1 MKDAKTLGLAILAIF
16 VIGAV
21 AAATASAEELRL
33 LPLGTATNPVKFN
46 VTSGAAGLG
55 SSLFTIKCKKDTGTG
70 EATSA
75 RLGKFRITYE
85 ECKSTATGEPSCR
98 GLSDLPGNIT
108 DEGEFYLRR
117 LLGAEAEQKHI
128 VVFFLLGNVHA
139 SCSIVLIKLS
149 GCVAG
154 LIKPINTLTKELEIG
169 LELEAGRQKIL
180 EADTNA
186 ELTGMEKCGPLQV
199 AVNEAAP
206 ANGTEETIEKMA
218 GFTQGGSA
226 VEALV
231 MA

>member
-33 LPLGTATNPVKFN
+33 LPLGTTANPVKFN
-46 VTSGAAGLG
+46 ITSGEGELA
-55 SSLFTIKCKKDTGTG
+55 SELFKLTCKKDKGTG
-70 EATSA
+70 EVTSA

-85 ECKSTATGEPSCR
+85 ECKNGTSSCR

-108 DEGEFYLRR
+108 AEGEFHLRR
-117 LLGAEAEQKHI
+117 LLGIEAEQKHI
-128 VVFFLLGNVHA
+128 VVFFLLANVHF
-139 SCSIVLIKLS
+139 SCSITLLKLS

-154 LIKPINTLTKELEIG
+154 LIEPINKLAKELTISLAVSG
-169 LELEAGRQKIL
+169 GKQAIL
-180 EADTNA
+180 EADTDG

-199 AVNEAAP
+199 STNEGTAV
-206 ANGTEETIEKMA
+206 NGTETTTEKLS

-226 VEALV
+226 VEALIK
-231 MA
+231 A